1 MGGDYMFVSW
11 TNNLNIGIELIDK
24 QHQEIFKQT
33 NIFLKKLDENKKD
46 QEKTTETVEELFYFL
61 SDYFVTH
68 FNDEESLQ
76 LKYNYPR
83 YKRHKEIH
91 HNFINKITEIKYKFL
106 NEEESIDE
114 LIEIIKD
121 KIMNWLINHI
131 AEEDTLISEYIQTH
145 DIK

>member
-1 MGGDYMFVSW
+1 MFVSW